1 MEVHAHTHSP
11 RKKWSHYF
19 WEFLMLFLAVTLGF
33 FVENQREHYIEH
45 QRAEIYAAS
54 MKANLQADTAEL
66 KQIVYRGTYASAYL
80 DTFLFLLLS
89 TDDIAKIPSG
99 KLYWYG
105 LFGGYLRGFQSND
118 ATFQQM
124 KSSGS
129 LRYFSNPSLEQ
140 HVSNYDQLMRNM
152 QMLTQ
157 VDQPVQLEVR
167 KLRAKIFDF
176 RFNNTANNVVRNA
189 VYEKLDQAVIDSFIK
204 TNPPVLTFDKTVF
217 NEYAELCRS
226 RNLRTQLKNANDA
239 LSLATEIIAQLT
251 KQYHLK

>member
-1 MEVHAHTHSP
+1 MEVHSHTHTE
-11 RKKWSHYF
+11 RKKWTHYF

-45 QRAEIYAAS
+45 QRAKVYAAS
-54 MKANLQADTAEL
+54 MKANLQVDTAEL
-66 KQIVYRGTYASAYL
+66 GQIVYRGTYAAGYL
-80 DTFLFLLLS
+80 DTFLLLLS
-89 TDDIAKIPSG
+89 TNDIARVPSG

-129 LRYFSNPSLEQ
+129 LRYFSNSRLEQ
-140 HVSNYDQLMRNM
+140 HISNYDQLMRSM
-152 QMLTQ
+152 EMLTG

-176 RFNNTANNVVRNA
+176 KYNNAANNIVRRA
-189 VYEKLDQAVIDSFIK
+189 VYENFNQVAIDSFIR
-204 TNPPVLTFDKTVF
+204 TNPPLLTFDKTII

-226 RNLRTQLKNANDA
+226 RNLRPQLKNANDA
-239 LSLATEIIAQLT
+239 LVLATEIIAQLT
-251 KQYHLK
+251 EQYHLK